1 MNCENTHRILI
12 LLIYPCS
19 DYGAI
24 QHIRIGT
31 IIHLIV
37 VVFMMYD
44 EWLHNPSVGKSVKP
58 EFCEYFQNWLGF
70 GFYGV

>member
-1 MNCENTHRILI
+1 MMYAYTK
-12 LLIYPCS
+12 
-19 DYGAI
+19 DFAF
-24 QHIRIGT
+24 
-31 IIHLIV
+31 IV
-37 VVFMMYD
+37 VVFMIYD

>member
-1 MNCENTHRILI
+1 MYAYTK
-12 LLIYPCS
+12 
-19 DYGAI
+19 DFVF
-24 QHIRIGT
+24 
-31 IIHLIV
+31 IV